1 VESIYNIGVGS
12 LDLLNRLQSYLK
24 PSQTLQLTIWDPD
37 NETVEY
43 VFHGAIKES
52 TGFLVRVSFDE
63 GVFPPEAVSLVKP
76 GDILGALL
84 EVNPTPL
91 FFYPNLHSLN
101 QPGRRVEIWLR
112 LTPETNI
119 ELMQNRAHVRV
130 TMRMPFSVGTL
141 AEGPVHPAYTVDLSG
156 GGVRFTSQALYVPDQ
171 VLAMR
176 MPFSA
181 NLTMT
186 VKAKV
191 ISSENNPLVK
201 VRPEEVYTV
210 RTCFVD
216 LEPGQEPL
224 IVKEC
229 FRQELMLKRP

>member
-1 VESIYNIGVGS
+1 ME
-12 LDLLNRLQSYLK
+12 LLNRLQSYLK
-24 PSQTLQLTIWDPD
+24 PSQPLQLTVWDSVD
-37 NETVEY
+37 DSVEY
-43 VFHGAIKES
+43 VFYGTIKES
-52 TGFLVRVSFDE
+52 TGFLVRIAFDE
-63 GVFPPEAVSLVKP
+63 GVFPPQAISQLKP

-84 EVNPTPL
+84 EVNPTPFL
-91 FFYPNLHSLN
+91 FYPKLHSLN

-130 TMRMPFSVGTL
+130 TMRMPCLVGTQ
-141 AEGPVHPAYTVDLSG
+141 AEGAIHPAYTVDLSG
-156 GGVRFTSQALYVPDQ
+156 GGIRFTSQALYAPEQ
-171 VLAMR
+171 ILAVR
-176 MPFSA
+176 LNFSPEM
-181 NLTMT
+181 TMA

-210 RTCFVD
+210 RCCFVELD
-216 LEPGQEPL
+216 PGQEPL

-229 FRQELMLKRP
+229 FRHELMLRKP